1 MKHDLVVRG
10 GRVIGAHGEV
20 VCDVAVDGEH
30 IAALGSGLHG
40 RREIDASGLYVL
52 PGAIDGHVHMRTER
66 PRWVYDDTFAT
77 GSVAAAFGGVTTFI
91 DQAQVEPGTT
101 LVDGLAARIEE
112 ASGQCVVDYGI
123 HVNLR
128 EANRERIAEI
138 PQIVERGCP
147 SLKMFMAYEDFRLPD
162 PLIFAAMGE
171 LARAGGTA
179 ILHAENQDLI
189 DELAAHLATEGHVGR
204 RSEARAHH
212 AAFEGEAVHRALA
225 MARVAGVPVLVYH
238 LSAAEAVRELEAAR
252 ARGQEVYGEACL
264 PYLLLDETAY
274 DEPLSGPALPVGPP
288 LRDAG
293 HRDALWEALGRGAID
308 IVSTDHGPRR
318 SLRGEDGEHVIPPG
332 TSGLEVRLALMYTS
346 GVRAGRLSLQRFV
359 DACCTRPAE
368 VFGLARKGRL
378 EAGYDADIVLFDPA
392 RHVTL
397 MAADLHSDIDHSTYQ
412 GWVCEG
418 APVAT
423 IVRGEVVVADG
434 ELQVEAG
441 HGRFIEREARR

>member
-1 MKHDLVVRG
+1 LTHDLVVRG
-10 GRVIGAHGEV
+10 GLVIGAHGEE

-30 IAALGSGLHG
+30 IAALGSALRG
-40 RREIDASGLYVL
+40 RREIDARGLYVL

-101 LVDGLAARIEE
+101 LLDGLAARIEE

-128 EANRERIAEI
+128 EANRDRIAEI

-162 PLIFAAMGE
+162 PLILAAMGA
-171 LARAGGTA
+171 LARVGGTA
-179 ILHAENQDLI
+179 IVHAENQDLI
-189 DELAAHLATEGHVGR
+189 DELGAQLEAEGHAGR

-238 LSAAEAVRELEAAR
+238 LSAADAVRELEAAQ
-252 ARGQEVYGEACL
+252 ARGQEAYGEACL
-264 PYLLLDETAY
+264 PYLLLDEAAY

-308 IVSTDHGPRR
+308 IISTDHGPRR
-318 SLRGEDGEHVIPPG
+318 SIRDGAGRRVIPPG
-332 TSGLEVRLALMYTS
+332 TSGLEVRLALVHTS
-346 GVRAGRLSLQRFV
+346 GVRTGRLTLQRFV

-368 VFGLARKGRL
+368 LFGLARKGRL
-378 EAGYDADIVLFDPA
+378 EAGYDADIVLFDPERRLA
-392 RHVTL
+392 LT
-397 MAADLHSDIDHSTYQ
+397 AAELHSDIDHSTYE
-412 GWVCEG
+412 GRLCEG
-418 APVAT
+418 APVTT

-441 HGRFIEREARR
+441 CGRFVERVARR